1 MGMEVRAI
9 AKYVHMS
16 PRKMKLV
23 VDLVRG
29 KHANEALT
37 MLRFST
43 QSAAV
48 PVAKVIRSAVANA
61 EENYGLSPDEMY
73 IAQIYAD
80 EGPTLKRRRF
90 GARGRLKPIL
100 KRSSHIT
107 VVLESVEEAAR

>member
-1 MGMEVRAI
+1 MGIEVRAI
-9 AKYVHMS
+9 SKYVHMS
-16 PRKMKLV
+16 PRKVKLV

-29 KHANEALT
+29 KYASEALT
-37 MLRFST
+37 MLKFST

-73 IAQIYAD
+73 VAQIFAD
-80 EGPTLKRRRF
+80 EGPTLKRGRF
-90 GARGRLKPIL
+90 GGRGRFKPIL

-107 VVLESVEEAAR
+107 VILESVEEAAH